1 MVLNG
6 SIRGRVWQ
14 MLSCGGYSRNR
25 KVSSDGCEAL
35 YAKAGVPFLP
45 AARRFYERCGG
56 LFSDCEI
63 IFETGSDS
71 REFYFYLYPDM
82 GEDAAVELYKAYY
95 DEGTSAGERICGEAL
110 AAKAASS
117 PISGYR
123 QGLIPHSGIKQNCY
137 IRRIYGSNLCRNRF
151 CQSLEILIV
160 PDKVSFTIHF
170 RDNTNFTVF

>member
-6 SIRGRVWQ
+6 SIRERVWQ

-71 REFYFYLYPDM
+71 REFYFYLYH
-82 GEDAAVELYKAYY
+82 
-95 DEGTSAGERICGEAL
+95 EGTSAGERICGEAL
-110 AAKAASS
+110 AAKAAAGTEVS
-117 PISGYR
+117 PVGIIGYYYPATVYAAENGMLYCVHEYESDVR
-123 QGLIPHSGIKQNCY
+123 A
-137 IRRIYGSNLCRNRF
+137 F
-151 CQSLEILIV
+151 ADVEEILAYELQVHRPIR
-160 PDKVSFTIHF
+160 IE
-170 RDNTNFTVF
+170 RRR

>member
-6 SIRGRVWQ
+6 SIRERVWQ
-14 MLSCGGYSRNR
+14 MLSCGGYSR

-35 YAKAGVPFLP
+35 YAQAGVPFFP

-110 AAKAASS
+110 AAKAAAGTEVS
-117 PISGYR
+117 PVGIIGYYYPATVYAAENGMLYCVHEYESDVR
-123 QGLIPHSGIKQNCY
+123 V
-137 IRRIYGSNLCRNRF
+137 F
-151 CQSLEILIV
+151 EEILAYELQVHRPIR
-160 PDKVSFTIHF
+160 IE
-170 RDNTNFTVF
+170 RRR

>member
-6 SIRGRVWQ
+6 SIRERVWQ
-14 MLSCGGYSRNR
+14 MLSCGGYSRSR

-35 YAKAGVPFLP
+35 YTKAGIPFFP

-95 DEGTSAGERICGEAL
+95 DEGTSAGKRICEDAL
-110 AAKAASS
+110 AAKAAAGTEVS
-117 PISGYR
+117 PVGIIGYYY
-123 QGLIPHSGIKQNCY
+123 PATVYAAENGILYCVHEY
-137 IRRIYGSNLCRNRF
+137 ESDVRVF
-151 CQSLEILIV
+151 ADVEEILADELQVHRPIR
-160 PDKVSFTIHF
+160 IE
-170 RDNTNFTVF
+170 RRR

>member
-14 MLSCGGYSRNR
+14 MLSCGGYSKSR

-35 YAKAGVPFLP
+35 YAKVGVPFLL

-82 GEDAAVELYKAYY
+82 GK
-95 DEGTSAGERICGEAL
+95 TPP
-110 AAKAASS
+110 SS
-117 PISGYR
+117 
-123 QGLIPHSGIKQNCY
+123 C
-137 IRRIYGSNLCRNRF
+137 IRRIMTREHLPEKESVRTRLSLRRRQERRFHLSELLGIIILQRCMWRRTECCIASMSMNLMSVYLRMLKKFLLMNYRCTGRYG
-151 CQSLEILIV
+151 
-160 PDKVSFTIHF
+160 
-170 RDNTNFTVF
+170 

>member
-6 SIRGRVWQ
+6 SIRERVWQ

-82 GEDAAVELYKAYY
+82 GE
-95 DEGTSAGERICGEAL
+95 AL
-110 AAKAASS
+110 AAKAAAGTEVS
-117 PISGYR
+117 PVGIIGYYYPATVYVAENGMLYCVHEYESDVR
-123 QGLIPHSGIKQNCY
+123 V
-137 IRRIYGSNLCRNRF
+137 F
-151 CQSLEILIV
+151 ADVEEILAYELQVHRPIR
-160 PDKVSFTIHF
+160 IE
-170 RDNTNFTVF
+170 RRR

>member
-6 SIRGRVWQ
+6 SIRERVWQ
-14 MLSCGGYSRNR
+14 MLSCGGYSKSR

-35 YAKAGVPFLP
+35 YAKAGVPFFP

-63 IFETGSDS
+63 IFETGSDG

-95 DEGTSAGERICGEAL
+95 DEGTSAGKRSVRTRLPLRRRQERRFHLSELLGI
-110 AAKAASS
+110 
-117 PISGYR
+117 I
-123 QGLIPHSGIKQNCY
+123 IPQRCMRRRMECCIVSMSMNLMSVYLQMLKKFLPMNC
-137 IRRIYGSNLCRNRF
+137 RRTGRYG
-151 CQSLEILIV
+151 
-160 PDKVSFTIHF
+160 
-170 RDNTNFTVF
+170 

>member
-6 SIRGRVWQ
+6 SIRERVWQ
-14 MLSCGGYSRNR
+14 MLSCGGYSGNR

-71 REFYFYLYPDM
+71 R
-82 GEDAAVELYKAYY
+82 
-95 DEGTSAGERICGEAL
+95 
-110 AAKAASS
+110 
-117 PISGYR
+117 
-123 QGLIPHSGIKQNCY
+123 
-137 IRRIYGSNLCRNRF
+137 
-151 CQSLEILIV
+151 
-160 PDKVSFTIHF
+160 
-170 RDNTNFTVF
+170 